1 MTWRSLANAMV
12 TAAIVPAGVGLAV
25 LMAWLITD
33 LHSGDLPSV
42 SAAER
47 EQLGAPERFAAAADP
62 VLLEQGRVY
71 YVQLCAPCHGVRG
84 DGLGE
89 WAYRVVPRPANLT
102 SARTRQRTDANLYEI
117 ISTGLPGTAMIG
129 WERQLSEAQR
139 RQLVLYVR
147 YLSRRGA
154 GDVRYE

>member
-1 MTWRSLANAMV
+1 MTWRSFANAMV
-12 TAAIVPAGVGLAV
+12 TAAMVPAGVGLAV

-47 EQLGAPERFAAAADP
+47 EQLGAPARFEAVADP

-71 YVQLCAPCHGVRG
+71 YVQLCVSCHGVRG

-102 SARTRQRTDANLYEI
+102 SARTRKRTDANLYEI
-117 ISTGLPGTAMIG
+117 ISAGLPGTAMIG
-129 WERQLSEAQR
+129 SREQLSEAQR
-139 RQLVLYVR
+139 RQLVVYVR
-147 YLSRRGA
+147 YLSRSG
-154 GDVRYE
+154 GGT

>member
-1 MTWRSLANAMV
+1 MKWREFASATV
-12 TAAIVPAGVGLAV
+12 TAAVVPAGVGLAV

-47 EQLGAPERFAAAADP
+47 EQLGAPARFEAVADP

-71 YVQLCAPCHGVRG
+71 YVQLCVSCHGVRG

-102 SARTRQRTDANLYEI
+102 SARTRKRTDANLYEI

-139 RQLVLYVR
+139 RQLVVYVR
-147 YLSRRGA
+147 YLSRSGA
-154 GDVRYE
+154 GDTRYE